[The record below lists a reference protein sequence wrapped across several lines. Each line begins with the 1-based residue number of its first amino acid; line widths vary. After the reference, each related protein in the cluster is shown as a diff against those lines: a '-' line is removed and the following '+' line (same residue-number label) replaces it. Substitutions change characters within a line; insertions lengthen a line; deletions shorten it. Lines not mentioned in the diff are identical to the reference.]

1 MDCKKVEN
9 FLFLKKR
16 YNNIL
21 IYLTEIMSSYEEVYN
36 YNNDELFIIQYNKYK
51 QEFFDIKCI
60 IDDINNKMYKICK
73 HEFVQDEIDINPEKT
88 QRIEYCK
95 ICEYTND
102 TI

>member
-16 YNNIL
+16 YNSIL

-36 YNNDELFIIQYNKYK
+36 YNNNELFIIQYNKYK
-51 QEFFDIKCI
+51 REIFDIKCI

-102 TI
+102 TM